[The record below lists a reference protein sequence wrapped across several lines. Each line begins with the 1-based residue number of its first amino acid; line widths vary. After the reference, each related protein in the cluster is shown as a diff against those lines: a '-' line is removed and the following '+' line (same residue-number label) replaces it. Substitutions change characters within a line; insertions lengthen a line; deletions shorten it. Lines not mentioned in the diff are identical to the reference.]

1 MNLLKDMSK
10 FNKLTT
16 YNCLHI
22 STKHNSVKTSSN
34 LISQQSDLIRIPL
47 LPAEACNCKPNN
59 NH

>member
-22 STKHNSVKTSSN
+22 STKHNSVKTSYKQTAN
-34 LISQQSDLIRIPL
+34 KVIS
-47 LPAEACNCKPNN
+47 
-59 NH
+59 